1 MNTLSE
7 DFKNTDLNLNLG
19 SYVQREVNDLENISI
34 QDMID
39 KAEDIKEEYH
49 TETRSRTVIKRR
61 SGWDR
66 FFHPKEWFNPE
77 YEDTEYYTVNVKD
90 EIRFISLDK
99 LIDNLIPKL
108 DAAIYRRKEETLEFA
123 KKGIEK
129 IKEFFDKKFEELDK
143 VLITLTKNLGES
155 ISSEEAAKKAL
166 EDSEKLLENLEQ
178 IKSKLE
184 KVLEI

>member
-1 MNTLSE
+1 
-7 DFKNTDLNLNLG
+7 
-19 SYVQREVNDLENISI
+19 
-34 QDMID
+34 MID

-66 FFHPKEWFNPE
+66 FFHPTEWFNPE
-77 YEDTEYYTVNVKD
+77 YEDTEYYTVDVKD

-99 LIDNLIPKL
+99 LIDNLVPKL
-108 DAAIYRRKEETLEFA
+108 DANIYKRMDETLEFA

-143 VLITLTKNLGES
+143 ILRTLTENLEDS

-166 EDSEKLLENLEQ
+166 EDAEKLLKNLEQ